1 MDKITIVGGGLVG
14 SLLSIYLAKR
24 NYKVDVYERRPDM
37 RKEEISAGRSI
48 NLALSDRGWHGLEGA
63 GIADEIRKI
72 AIPMK
77 GRMMHDLEGKLTFQP
92 YGNPGQAIFSVSRGE
107 LNMKM
112 VNLAEAFENV
122 TYHFN
127 ERCVGVNLETATSVF
142 ENQNTGERKEVKADR
157 IIGTDG
163 AFSAVRLQLQMTDRF
178 NYSQDYLKHGYKELN
193 IPPADSGGWR
203 IEKNAL
209 HIWPRGN
216 FMLIALPNEDGSF
229 TCTLFFPFE
238 GEQSFETLRNEND
251 VLSFFN
257 EVFPDAVPL
266 MPTLTE
272 DYFSNPTSSLA
283 IIRCFPWSWKDKV
296 LLMGDA
302 SHAIVPFY
310 GQGMNS
316 GFEDV
321 SVFEDMMNTYGDDW
335 ERLFKAF
342 EASRKPNADAIADL
356 ALQNF
361 IEMRDRVADPQF
373 LLQKKIEAKLS
384 EIYPD
389 KWLPLYSQVTFSDI
403 PYAEALAH
411 GKLQEAIMKE
421 VMTWPNI
428 ENNWQDNVILTR
440 IIKMID
446 EPLV

>member
-24 NYKVDVYERRPDM
+24 GYQVDVYERRPDM
-37 RKEEISAGRSI
+37 RKEDISAGRSI
-48 NLALSDRGWHGLEGA
+48 NLALSDRGWRGLEGA

-77 GRMMHDLEGKLTFQP
+77 GRMMHDLESNLTFQP
-92 YGNPGQAIFSVSRGE
+92 YGKPGQAIFSVSRGE

-112 VNLAEAFENV
+112 VSLAEAFGNV

-127 ERCVGVNLETATSVF
+127 ERCIGVDLETATATF
-142 ENQNTGERKEVKADR
+142 ENQTTGKTKVVKSDR
-157 IIGTDG
+157 LIGTDG

-178 NYSQDYLKHGYKELN
+178 DYSQNYLKHGYKELH
-193 IPPADSGGWR
+193 IPPAEGGGWR

-238 GEQSFETLRNEND
+238 GEQSFASLKTEED
-251 VLSFFN
+251 VLAFFI
-257 EVFPDAVPL
+257 ETFPDAVPL
-266 MPTLTE
+266 MPNLTK
-272 DYFSNPTSSLA
+272 DYFHNPTSSLA

-296 LLMGDA
+296 LIMGDA

-321 SVFEDMMNTYGDDW
+321 SVFSEMMRTYGHDW
-335 ERLFKAF
+335 ENLFKAF
-342 EASRKPNADAIADL
+342 EIGRKPNADAIADL

-384 EIYPD
+384 EKYPD

-411 GKLQEAIMKE
+411 GKMQETIMQKVMAI
-421 VMTWPNI
+421 PDI
-428 ENNWQDNVILTR
+428 ESSWQSDDTLEH

-446 EPLV
+446 KPVV